1 MTLSAK
7 FIIPCLALLPCLPLE
22 VMSQVSLSKADVS
35 FLGGLHDDMTYMMT
49 KRTSLVK
56 VAWI

>member
-22 VMSQVSLSKADVS
+22 VMSQVSLSKADVC
-35 FLGGLHDDMTYMMT
+35 FLGGLHDDMKCMMI

>member
-1 MTLSAK
+1 MTLSANS
-7 FIIPCLALLPCLPLE
+7 IIPFLALLPCLPLE
-22 VMSQVSLSKADVS
+22 VMSQVALSKADVC
-35 FLGGLHDDMTYMMT
+35 FLGGLHDDMKCMMV

>member
-1 MTLSAK
+1 MTLSANS
-7 FIIPCLALLPCLPLE
+7 IIPFLALLPCLPLE
-22 VMSQVSLSKADVS
+22 VMSQVSLSKADVC
-35 FLGGLHDDMTYMMT
+35 FLGGLHDDMKYMMI

>member
-22 VMSQVSLSKADVS
+22 VMSQVSLSKADVCV
-35 FLGGLHDDMTYMMT
+35 LGGLHDDMKDMMI